1 MSTAETR
8 SLADEADRY
17 RRENR
22 LPSWEADPASAE
34 SSAST
39 LGNSIGEHFG
49 RWLYEL
55 FQNAEDAEASI
66 CRVRLIENDL
76 LITDSGKGIPH
87 APAAE
92 LRRAVESLS
101 NPFVSTK
108 QGSDNIGRKGIG
120 FCSVYQLT
128 NCPMIWSGGTGIEFS
143 PERTAALLSSDSK
156 LSRLQ
161 ESSRDL
167 PYLHAL
173 LPFGVSRVPPALEAI
188 PREELICGTTVWLP
202 LHESLTEADVLSSF
216 EELDHRFLLTFKWLT
231 AISLEIDGKL
241 VVSITKTPKQFR
253 SSPEDTQCFRLIKC
267 SSGKSIIRQR
277 YAIWNS
283 TERPSKELLAA
294 TVPGEKDRKRLEK
307 CDLSVIA
314 AVSPSGVLKRLKQPS
329 RLFVYYP
336 TDETLPL
343 GVIAHG
349 DFILDGSRKHL
360 VDHSEGTLN
369 YWLLDRLASL
379 FIRTANS
386 LIAKDRHA
394 EAFALLKLPSGQLA
408 KDLDALLPA
417 FRTKI
422 LDGLLIPKAN
432 DSEEITTYAPLKDFI
447 VPDADLK
454 ERDLALPLLEDAF
467 PDRLI
472 ADSKFCGIEVKSIVH
487 SGDWIDQETL
497 LKRLLSPP
505 IFQEADRRI
514 EWCKA
519 AWQWLAAIFD
529 STPEPKLSTSLEK
542 LKIVPS
548 SAGLHAPKDDRG
560 LPCLVVDESSVSEL
574 PKWIKI
580 DALPKNFSDWIQ
592 KADSRIGRIVKALG
606 IQKFSEAA
614 IVYAFERAIHD
625 DDSILPLNFSGYQ
638 FINFATHR
646 KWPTR
651 PELEH
656 FDWSSLEL
664 GGFAVPILDR
674 GQLRKYQPWAE
685 SCKCH
690 FGSGW
695 SNSDLQLVL
704 ESDGNILWVDP
715 SLQEY
720 WPQAFTFLSI
730 CGTRSYPLL
739 KSEGIDYGK
748 RQAFWKRIQDLI
760 PHDHS
765 TNRSKPEENCLGDK
779 PLLEIFDGIIPAS
792 LSVEQ
797 ASALLRLIKRG
808 WKDYYQAK
816 SKLKTSYSKYTDY
829 VKPEATNIWFQDLLE
844 TLQVPALKGA
854 LIESGPLGELWVK
867 GYETPDW
874 AWQLFPRLDVAQ
886 VSNGDPNF
894 DQWILG
900 SGLVRTR
907 ASDIPPRDWT
917 SKIIPSLRKLI
928 ADSTDQK
935 PRALA
940 ELATQVY
947 RGFLN
952 CFKTGKPPEIT
963 QSRVCWKSKKL
974 CLGEKAETLWA
985 VFSEP
990 ELELWRDHLPVFLF
1004 RKSDA
1009 ESPAFDALG
1018 YNRLDKALT
1027 ISLEDPSSI
1036 GGDVTATNQL
1046 QHLAAWLFADR
1057 RQLDLAPSMR
1067 SWRKVTVHT
1076 RNAIRVKLT
1085 IEGKSRL
1092 DTKSHYFDEAD
1103 SRLFISQS
1111 AWRDARLLATAI
1123 VEAFNLPAGYRD
1135 RVEILVRLGDEERR
1149 ARMIEEGIL
1158 ESDLQSWLDQYHGEE
1173 SLPEAAPITPRISP
1187 QPAPTVAPPLG
1198 TPMGQGN
1205 SRPEDEGEDT
1215 PDPVPLHGPE
1225 VQPAFPD
1232 GFPARPQAP
1241 ASEPG
1246 HREPGAASR
1255 PSRRKPPHDALD
1267 VEKRSRE
1274 IVINQLKRIGY
1285 RVTEMAQE
1293 NRGFDLEAKSD
1304 SEVLIIEV
1312 KGNKDSASE
1321 VFLTPAEQEIASHAG
1336 NGYRW
1341 QLWHVSRLARDSGAQ
1356 PEIRIYDSIPPAA
1369 LRPDH
1374 YILDLSLCEP
1384 IPQEKQATSK
1394 IEPSSVV
1401 SDL

>member
-17 RRENR
+17 RTENR

-39 LGNSIGEHFG
+39 LGNSIGEHYG

-66 CRVRLIENDL
+66 CRVRLIGNDL

-87 APAAE
+87 APVSE

-128 NCPMIWSGGTGIEFS
+128 NCPMIWSGGAGIEFS
-143 PERTAALLSSDSK
+143 PKRTAALLSSDSK

-173 LPFGVSRVPPALEAI
+173 LPFGVNQLPSALEAI
-188 PREELICGTTVWLP
+188 PKKELISGTTVWLP
-202 LHESLTEADVLSSF
+202 LHESLAGDDILSSF
-216 EELDHRFLLTFKWLT
+216 DELDHRFLLTFKWLN

-241 VVSITKTPKQFR
+241 VVSINKTPKQFR
-253 SSPEDTQCFRLIKC
+253 SSPESTQTYRLIKW
-267 SSGKSIIRQR
+267 SSGKSTTRQR
-277 YAIWNS
+277 YAIWKS
-283 TERPSKELLAA
+283 TERPSKELLEAS
-294 TVPGEKDRKRLEK
+294 VPGEKDRKRLEQ

-314 AVSPSGVLKRLKQPS
+314 SVNVSGVLKRLKQSPK
-329 RLFVYYP
+329 LFVYYP
-336 TDETLPL
+336 TDESLPL

-369 YWLLDRLASL
+369 YWLLDRLAAL

-386 LIAKDRHA
+386 LIANDRHA

-417 FRTKI
+417 FRAKI
-422 LDGLLIPKAN
+422 LNGLLIPKVE
-432 DSEEITTYAPLKDFI
+432 DSDGITTYVPLTDFI
-447 VPDADLK
+447 VPDPDLK
-454 ERDLALPLLEDAF
+454 GREFASALLESAF
-467 PDRLI
+467 SDKLI
-472 ADSKFCGIEVKSIVH
+472 ADSKFCGIELKSIIH
-487 SGDWIDQETL
+487 ASDWIDQETL
-497 LKRLLSPP
+497 LKHLLSTP
-505 IFQEADRRI
+505 ILHDADKRI
-514 EWCKA
+514 RWCKA
-519 AWQWLAAIFD
+519 AWHWLAVIFD
-529 STPEPKLSTSLEK
+529 SIPDFKFSANLEK

-548 SAGLHAPKDDRG
+548 NTGLHAPMDDRG
-560 LPCLVVDESSVSEL
+560 LPCLVVDDSAVSDL
-574 PKWIKI
+574 PIWIKI
-580 DALPKNFSDWIQ
+580 DALPKNFSVWIQ
-592 KADSRIGRIVKALG
+592 EAGSKIDRVVKALG

-614 IVYAFERAIHD
+614 IVHAFKRAIQNEF
-625 DDSILPLNFSGYQ
+625 SILPLNSSGYR
-638 FINFATHR
+638 FIDFAKQR
-646 KWPTR
+646 SWPNR

-656 FDWSSLEL
+656 FDWGSLDL
-664 GGFAVPILDR
+664 GILAVPILNN
-674 GQLRKYQPWAE
+674 GQMPKYQQWAE
-685 SCKCH
+685 ACKCH
-690 FGSGW
+690 FGAGW
-695 SNSDLQLVL
+695 GNSDLQLVL
-704 ESDGNILWVDP
+704 ELDADILWVDP
-715 SLQEY
+715 GLQSD
-720 WPQAFTFLSI
+720 WPQAFTFLTI
-730 CGTRSYPLL
+730 CGVRSYPIL
-739 KSEGIDYGK
+739 KSDGIEYSK
-748 RQAFWKRIQDLI
+748 RQAFWNRVGNLI
-760 PHDHS
+760 PADHS
-765 TNRSKPEENCLGDK
+765 TNRLKPEEKCQGEK
-779 PLLEIFDGIIPAS
+779 PLLEIFEGITPAS
-792 LSVEQ
+792 LSIEQ

-808 WKDYYQAK
+808 WKDYYQERA
-816 SKLKTSYSKYTDY
+816 KLKTSYSKYTDY
-829 VKPEATNIWFQDLLE
+829 VKPEATNIWFQDLLVN
-844 TLQVPALKGA
+844 LQVPALKGA

-907 ASDIPPRDWT
+907 ASDIPSREWT
-917 SKIIPSLRKLI
+917 SKIIPALRKLI
-928 ADSTDQK
+928 TDATDQK

-952 CFKTGKPPEIT
+952 YFKAGNPPEIT
-963 QSRVCWKSKKL
+963 QSRVCWDGRQL
-974 CLGEKAETLWA
+974 RLGEKAETLWA

-1018 YNRLDKALT
+1018 YNRLDNALS
-1027 ISLEDPSSI
+1027 ISLEDPSGI
-1036 GGDVTATNQL
+1036 DGDLTATNQL

-1158 ESDLQSWLDQYHGEE
+1158 ESDLQSWLDQYRGEE
-1173 SLPEAAPITPRISP
+1173 SLPEAAPITPLISP

-1241 ASEPG
+1241 SSEPG

-1384 IPQEKQATSK
+1384 IPQEKTATSK